1 MKRFF
6 SLISV
11 FILIFAVVSCGGDKK
26 EKPAY
31 EEQVT
36 KEISAKEGGTVESS
50 DKKTSIEIPGDALD
64 SDITITMTIY
74 NAEGYVGTEGQKV
87 ISKVVEFEPSGTVFK
102 KPVIIKM
109 AAAEEIKEKVFSAAV
124 YRESTGEWSYSE
136 HGAYAVLA
144 GKDEAGNPI
153 MQSAAGDPIM
163 LNAAG
168 DPIMTNA
175 SGDPI
180 MMSAAGDPIMLAAAG
195 DPIMTNAAGDP
206 IMNAAAGDPIMMTTG
221 HFTAYTFIVLDSAEP
236 VEEPD
241 GDDVEISDKDIIDEP
256 VVKDDDEEDDDEI
269 SDIEISDVEED
280 DDEPVSDEDDT
291 PVVDE
296 DIPVYV
302 PECGNGIVD
311 PDEACDKGT
320 DNGKT
325 DCDYGQESCTV
336 CTTECTTAAGTV
348 TGFCGDGIVQSNE
361 ACDKAVSSSCSD
373 DCTKLYS
380 KVICTGQAHCSDGES
395 MIDCP
400 KPGEDFYGQDA
411 QYASRKSCVQIKYTK
426 IAQAEDGAPTGEAP
440 ALINQVIDENT
451 GLRWAVLDE
460 DAMMTE
466 AQERCENLVLGGF
479 EDWRIPTPKEFLSIS
494 YHDKCQ
500 PALKG
505 YYFDLEYGR
514 SYWTNASAAALGFE
528 DELRTFDTS
537 YGGLSG
543 SAGSF
548 AHGLR
553 VMCVRGE
560 EYGKI
565 EAGIYEENAENGTV
579 FDHSTN
585 LMWQKTS
592 VPDKNWKEALAYCE
606 NLNYAGYGDWRL
618 PNKNELIT
626 LLDYSQTEGPFSQFP
641 GMTGENLWTST
652 FETFYGGSQGAY
664 YINTQN
670 GVVTK
675 DYAKSPFSVRCVRT
689 SVDSY
694 SETIPVC
701 DETGNAPCKDTST
714 GYIWSTPPIL
724 SNDLEWQYDAARCR
738 GLTEGGITQW
748 RIPTIDELRTLLG
761 ASDKLKTGGEC
772 KVTDA
777 CSDYFNAECFNEE
790 NEKCI
795 EGKGFESSL
804 YDYGYYVSGTL
815 SGQGEESE
823 EYSYAW
829 AVDLKTG
836 SIVSVH
842 YDSGRNETRCIYDES
857 LPNPTF
863 PHTDSAN
870 QLVWSSMSKKYYSD
884 WYEAAKYCR
893 NLVEG
898 GSNNWRVP
906 TMEELRTLRQKCTAN
921 KCTPTAIGEYSVFG
935 DLEGLWSSTIENDD
949 ESGELTTY
957 MDFMTASQVVNGP
970 YDGPNVKTRCVRRTD
985 EPETETEL
993 EFPFEVGDLI
1003 WSKVSEEELY
1013 GSENAAQYCDSLNA
1027 EGYDGRT
1034 DWTLPSTNDLVSL
1047 VRKSVC
1053 SNKDNFLSTTSALCN
1068 KYSFEGYS
1076 IFDDMVQL
1084 AASDGY
1090 IDFARGSMYKGYSYG
1105 FVRCVVVLPDAES

>member
-36 KEISAKEGGTVESS
+36 KEISAEEGGTVESS
-50 DKKTSIEIPGDALD
+50 DGNTLIEIPGGALD

-136 HGAYAVLA
+136 HGAYAVVV
-144 GKDEAGNPI
+144 GKDEAGDPI

-175 SGDPI
+175 AGDPI

-221 HFTAYTFIVLDSAEP
+221 HFTAYTFIVLDSAAP

-269 SDIEISDVEED
+269 SDIEISED
-280 DDEPVSDEDDT
+280 DEEITDEDEDET

-311 PDEACDKGT
+311 PDEACDDGNT
-320 DNGKT
+320 SGGDYCSA
-325 DCDYGQESCTV
+325 DCHS
-336 CTTECTTAAGTV
+336 V
-348 TGFCGDGIVQSNE
+348 TGTCGDGIVQSNE
-361 ACDKAVSSSCSD
+361 KCDKAVSSSCSD

-380 KVICTGQAHCSDGES
+380 KVLCTGQNRCGDGES
-395 MIDCP
+395 IVDCP
-400 KPGEDFYGQDA
+400 AEGEDFYGQDA
-411 QYASRKSCVQIKYTK
+411 QFVAKKSCVLHKYTK
-426 IAQAEDGAPTGEAP
+426 VEPAEGGEVTASF
-440 ALINQVIDENT
+440 NQVIDENT
-451 GLRWAVLDE
+451 GLRWILLNEETMLSA
-460 DAMMTE
+460 
-466 AQERCENLVLGGF
+466 AQERCENLEYGGF
-479 EDWRIPTPKEFLSIS
+479 EDWRLPTAKEFLTIVD
-494 YHDKCQ
+494 HDKTY
-500 PALKG
+500 PIVSDF
-505 YYFDLEYGR
+505 YFNISD
-514 SYWTNASAAALGFE
+514 SYWTGTKDASNE
-528 DELRTFDTS
+528 SELWTFDVSSGLIS
-537 YGGLSG
+537 YTANSITQGIRL
-543 SAGSF
+543 
-548 AHGLR
+548 
-553 VMCVRGE
+553 VCVRGE
-560 EYGKI
+560 EYGKVSA
-565 EAGIYEENAENGTV
+565 ESYTAAGGIIS
-579 FDHSTN
+579 DSSTN
-585 LMWQKTS
+585 LVWQKTYVS
-592 VPDKNWKEALAYCE
+592 GKTWKEALKYCNDLE
-606 NLNYAGYGDWRL
+606 YDGKSDWRL

-626 LLDYSQTEGPFSQFP
+626 LIDYSKSNPASSFP
-641 GMTGENLWTST
+641 EMPAETFWTST
-652 FETFYGGSQGAY
+652 FETEYGGTKGAY
-664 YINTQN
+664 NIDFKKGKLAY
-670 GVVTK
+670 
-675 DYAKSPFSVRCVRT
+675 DAADADLYVRCVRSDT
-689 SVDSY
+689 DSY
-694 SETIPVC
+694 TETTIRKC
-701 DETGNAPCKDTST
+701 DETRVAPCKDAST
-714 GYIWSTPPIL
+714 GYIWSSQYKLGATYAYL
-724 SNDLEWQYDAARCR
+724 SWEDVAKGCAELDQ
-738 GLTEGGITQW
+738 GGITQW

-761 ASDKLKTGGEC
+761 TSDKLKTGGEC

-790 NEKCI
+790 NEKCV

-815 SGQGEESE
+815 SGEGEESE
-823 EYSYAW
+823 ENAYSW
-829 AVDLKTG
+829 VVDFTAG
-836 SIVSVH
+836 SIVSA
-842 YDSGRNETRCIYDES
+842 YGSIGTGRDVTRCIYDES
-857 LPNPTF
+857 LPNKTF

-870 QLVWSSMSKKYYSD
+870 QLVWSSMSKSYYYD

-906 TMEELRTLRQKCTAN
+906 TMEELKTIRQNCTGN
-921 KCTPTAIGEYSVFG
+921 ECPPTAIGEYSVFG
-935 DLEGLWSSTIENDD
+935 DVEGLWSSTIENDD

-957 MDFMTASQVVNGP
+957 MNFMTASQVVNGP